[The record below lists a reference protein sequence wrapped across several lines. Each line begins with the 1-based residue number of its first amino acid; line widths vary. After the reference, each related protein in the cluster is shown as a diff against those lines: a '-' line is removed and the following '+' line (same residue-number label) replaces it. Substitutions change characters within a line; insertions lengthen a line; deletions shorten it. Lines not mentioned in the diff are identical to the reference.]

1 MMLRITVM
9 VLSIL
14 MLLSC
19 FASCAQGNGD
29 KTTDSGKKD
38 ESAATAKLDS
48 EYLVVRANSADELT
62 IQAAMLLRELI
73 NEKAS
78 LSVSLKTDFLKKDEK
93 APEKEIIL
101 GATNRETK
109 FDRNTLDKDQYYV
122 GLEGSKVIIDAYD
135 SLTLYFAVSNIVDK
149 WLELGEGEF
158 TLDKNVVS
166 SLGSNIDVDSR
177 KLKIMSQNMRYTD
190 DGNGND
196 IQDRAPRFKQ
206 LVEMYQPDII
216 GTQETTVKWNN
227 YFRQYYKDVYGMVG
241 CSREGKNATTGE
253 WGTILYR
260 LDRFELLDS
269 DDFWLTK
276 TPKKVSRILGAKC
289 NRICTWALLK
299 DKNTGETFVMA
310 NTHLDHS
317 TDEIRIEQL
326 GYLFNGLSELMEQ
339 YPIYITGDYN
349 ASPTSNA
356 YKTAIKTLLDSHV
369 EAFENKSEIS
379 YTFDSYGKLN
389 PGSRIDYC
397 FYNDRSVA
405 LWYKILNEQ
414 FGGYVSDHYG
424 IITEFVIK

>member
-101 GATNRETK
+101 GTTNRETK

-177 KLKIMSQNMRYTD
+177 KLKIMSQNMRYAD

-196 IQDRAPRFKQ
+196 IKDRAPRFKQ

-260 LDRFELLDS
+260 LDRFELLAVLEG
-269 DDFWLTK
+269 F
-276 TPKKVSRILGAKC
+276 
-289 NRICTWALLK
+289 
-299 DKNTGETFVMA
+299 
-310 NTHLDHS
+310 
-317 TDEIRIEQL
+317 
-326 GYLFNGLSELMEQ
+326 
-339 YPIYITGDYN
+339 
-349 ASPTSNA
+349 
-356 YKTAIKTLLDSHV
+356 
-369 EAFENKSEIS
+369 
-379 YTFDSYGKLN
+379 TFDLAHSLGN
-389 PGSRIDYC
+389 
-397 FYNDRSVA
+397 
-405 LWYKILNEQ
+405 
-414 FGGYVSDHYG
+414 SDL
-424 IITEFVIK
+424 FQP